1 MKGVTHQLTLSG
13 SLQKY
18 TFTEM
23 RCKDYTSFVEIN
35 YNQSR
40 YIQTGNDQ
48 TVSWLPFKIVL
59 SCIDTASVSAVIL
72 SGACFTAGSWTS
84 FRLPSDSGNP
94 HSGFILNLT
103 CLNG

>member
-18 TFTEM
+18 IFTEM
-23 RCKDYTSFVEIN
+23 RFNKDYKSFVEIN

-59 SCIDTASVSAVIL
+59 SCIHTASVSAVIL

-94 HSGFILNLT
+94 LVLFSI
-103 CLNG
+103 